1 MTLLY
6 MKEDCDF
13 LIRNNKISKT
23 ENNNREDIK
32 NRILLRIQSNALDW
46 DLSDNINASIP
57 FANLSQYAGQSI
69 NNEIIRSIKRN
80 IFFSLV
86 EEDLIQPEKIYIKEL
101 PIDREV
107 IVFYVSVIV
116 ENRSEE
122 FNLGLSVMYDT
133 RQNVTNVKIEKISE
147 EPWQ

>member
-1 MTLLY
+1 MSILY

-13 LIRNNKISKT
+13 LIRNRSIAKT
-23 ENNNREDIK
+23 EDNNIEDIK

-46 DLSDNINASIP
+46 DLTDNRYSSIG
-57 FANLSQYAGQSI
+57 FANLSLFAGSAIKQNVI
-69 NNEIIRSIKRN
+69 NLIKEN
-80 IFFSLV
+80 IFLALV
-86 EEDLIQPEKIYIKEL
+86 EEDLVDAEKIFIREL
-101 PIDREV
+101 PIDREI
-107 IVFYVSVIV
+107 IVLYVSLIV
-116 ENRSEE
+116 ENDTQE

>member
-1 MTLLY
+1 MSLLY
-6 MKEDCDF
+6 MKENCDL
-13 LIRNNKISKT
+13 LIRNNQISKT

-46 DLSDNINASIP
+46 DLSDNINANIP
-57 FANLSQYAGQSI
+57 FANLSQFAGRSI
-69 NNEIIRSIKRN
+69 NNEIIKSIKRN
-80 IFFSLV
+80 IFLSLV
-86 EEDLIQPEKIYIKEL
+86 EEDLIDAEKIYIREL
-101 PIDREV
+101 PIDKEV

-133 RQNVTNVKIEKISE
+133 RQNVTNVKIEKIRE
-147 EPWQ
+147 ETWQ

>member
-1 MTLLY
+1 MSILY

-13 LIRNNKISKT
+13 LIRNKSIAKT
-23 ENNNREDIK
+23 EDSNIEDIK

-46 DLSDNINASIP
+46 DLTDNRYSSIG
-57 FANLSQYAGQSI
+57 FANLSLFAGSAIKQNII
-69 NNEIIRSIKRN
+69 NSIKEN
-80 IFFSLV
+80 IFLALV
-86 EEDLIQPEKIYIKEL
+86 EEDLVDAERIFIREL
-101 PIDREV
+101 PIDREI
-107 IVFYVSVIV
+107 IVLYVSLIV
-116 ENRSEE
+116 ENDSQE